1 MNKPPH
7 LNAPRIA
14 VLGAGQM
21 GGGIAHVCAV
31 AGLNTTLFDNQPVQL
46 PKALNAI
53 KRNLARQ
60 VQKQVISDAAARLAA
75 ENIRPEQTLG
85 NWLNAADF
93 IIEAVSEAL
102 PVKRRLYEEADVFV
116 SDDAVF
122 ASNTSSYSIS
132 EMAKYT
138 RRPENFIGMHFMNPV
153 PLMVLVEIISGAQ
166 TSATTVQKTEALAK
180 TLDKQTVKSND
191 SPGFITNRILLPML
205 NEAFFA
211 LHDGVGG
218 VADIDKAMKL
228 GMNHPMGPLALAD
241 FIGLDTCLAILQ
253 VLHDGLKDDK
263 YRPCPLLKKLVAAG
277 RLGKKTGAGFY
288 DYGKAKN
295 PQPSAFTDLH

>member
-21 GGGIAHVCAV
+21 GSGIAHVCAV
-31 AGLNTTLFDNQPVQL
+31 AGLHTALFDNQPTQL
-46 PKALNAI
+46 PKALDAI
-53 KRNLARQ
+53 KKNLARQ
-60 VQKQVISDAAARLAA
+60 TQKQVISEEAARLAA

-85 NWLNAADF
+85 DWLNAADF
-93 IIEAVSEAL
+93 IIEAVSEVQ
-102 PVKRRLYEEADVFV
+102 PVKQRLYKEADVFV
-116 SDDAVF
+116 SDGAVF

-132 EMAKYT
+132 ELAKHI
-138 RRPENFIGMHFMNPV
+138 RHPENFIGMHFMNPV

-166 TSATTVQKTEALAK
+166 TSEATVQKTEALAK
-180 TLDKQTVKSND
+180 TLSKQTVKSND
-191 SPGFITNRILLPML
+191 SPGFITNRVLLPML

-211 LHDGVGG
+211 LHDGVGD

-277 RLGKKTGAGFY
+277 RLGIKTGAGFY
-288 DYGKAKN
+288 DYGKARN
-295 PQPSAFTDLH
+295 LQPSAFTDLH

>member
-21 GGGIAHVCAV
+21 GSGIAHVCAV
-31 AGLNTTLFDNQPVQL
+31 AGLHTALFDNQPTQL
-46 PKALNAI
+46 PKALDAI
-53 KRNLARQ
+53 KKFARQ
-60 VQKQVISDAAARLAA
+60 TQKQVISEEAARLAA

-85 NWLNAADF
+85 DWLNAADF
-93 IIEAVSEAL
+93 IIEAVSEVQ
-102 PVKRRLYEEADVFV
+102 PVKQRLYKEADVFV
-116 SDDAVF
+116 SDGAVF

-132 EMAKYT
+132 ELAKHI
-138 RRPENFIGMHFMNPV
+138 RHPENFIGMHFMNPV

-166 TSATTVQKTEALAK
+166 TSEATVQKTEALAK
-180 TLDKQTVKSND
+180 TLSKQTVKSND
-191 SPGFITNRILLPML
+191 SPGFITNRVLLPML

-211 LHDGVGG
+211 LHDGVGD

-277 RLGKKTGAGFY
+277 RLGIKTGAGFY
-288 DYGKAKN
+288 DYGKARN
-295 PQPSAFTDLH
+295 LQPSAFTDLH

>member
-1 MNKPPH
+1 M
-7 LNAPRIA
+7 
-14 VLGAGQM
+14 
-21 GGGIAHVCAV
+21 
-31 AGLNTTLFDNQPVQL
+31 
-46 PKALNAI
+46 
-53 KRNLARQ
+53 
-60 VQKQVISDAAARLAA
+60 AA

-85 NWLNAADF
+85 DWLNAADF
-93 IIEAVSEAL
+93 IIEAVSEVQ
-102 PVKRRLYEEADVFV
+102 PVKQRLYKEADVFV
-116 SDDAVF
+116 SDGAVF

-132 EMAKYT
+132 ELAKHI
-138 RRPENFIGMHFMNPV
+138 RHPENFIGMHFMNPV

-166 TSATTVQKTEALAK
+166 TSEATVQKTEALAK
-180 TLDKQTVKSND
+180 TLSKQTVKSND
-191 SPGFITNRILLPML
+191 SPGFITNRVLLPML

-211 LHDGVGG
+211 LHDGVGD

-277 RLGKKTGAGFY
+277 RLGIKTGAGFY
-288 DYGKAKN
+288 DYGKARN
-295 PQPSAFTDLH
+295 LQPSAFTDLH